1 MDSWLSET
9 KRLLMNTYARF
20 PLLLSRGE
28 GCRVFDD
35 KGRPYLDFV
44 AGIAVNNLGHCH
56 PQVVAA
62 IREQAGRLIHVSNLY
77 HVDRQLELARQL
89 VERTFPGKLFFCNS
103 GAEANEAAIKLAR
116 RFARERRGPERF
128 EIVTLEG
135 SFHGRTLATLTATGQ
150 DKYQKGFEPLVPGFS
165 YAPFDD
171 LSALEKMVSDRTA
184 AILIEPIQGESG
196 VRVPKGGYLAEVRRL
211 CDEREVLL
219 MFDEVQTG
227 MGRTGK
233 FFAYEW
239 EGIRPDIVTM
249 AKGLGGGFPIGAAMA
264 TQEVAEAFTP
274 GSHAST
280 FGGNPLACA
289 AAIASVG
296 LLSSPETLSHCIK
309 MGEYLTD
316 RLLELQNRRPVIR
329 EVRGKGLMIGV
340 ELAIEALPIVER
352 ALTEGLLLNRPTE
365 RVLRLVPP
373 LIVTAGEIDEM
384 LSILER
390 VLPGSEHG

>member
-1 MDSWLSET
+1 MDRWIMET
-9 KRLLMNTYARF
+9 KQYLMNTYARF
-20 PLLLSRGE
+20 PLLLTRGE

-44 AGIAVNNLGHCH
+44 GGIAVNNLGHCH
-56 PQVVAA
+56 PEVVAA

-77 HVDRQLELARQL
+77 HVDRQLELARLL

-116 RFARERRGPERF
+116 RFSRERRGAGRF
-128 EIVTLEG
+128 EIITLEG

-150 DKYQKGFEPLVPGFS
+150 EKYQKGFEPLVPGFS

-171 LSALEKMVSDRTA
+171 LSSLEKMVNDRTA
-184 AILIEPIQGESG
+184 AILLEPIQGESG
-196 VRVPKGGYLAEVRRL
+196 VRIPKAGYLAGVRRL
-211 CDEREVLL
+211 CDERGVLL
-219 MFDEVQTG
+219 LLDEVQTG

-233 FFAYEW
+233 FFAFEW
-239 EGIRPDIVTM
+239 EEIRPDIVTM
-249 AKGLGGGFPIGAAMA
+249 AKGLGGGFPIGAALA
-264 TQEVAEAFTP
+264 ASEVAEAFTP

-296 LLSSPETLSHCIK
+296 LLSKPETLSHCLK
-309 MGEYLTD
+309 MGEYLVG
-316 RLLELQNRRPVIR
+316 RLLELQRHRPVIL

-340 ELAIEALPIVER
+340 ELAIETLPLVER
-352 ALTEGLLLNRPTE
+352 ALAEGLLLNRPTE

-373 LIVTAGEIDEM
+373 LIITTEEIDTM
-384 LSILER
+384 LSVLER
-390 VLPGSEHG
+390 ILPGGGHA